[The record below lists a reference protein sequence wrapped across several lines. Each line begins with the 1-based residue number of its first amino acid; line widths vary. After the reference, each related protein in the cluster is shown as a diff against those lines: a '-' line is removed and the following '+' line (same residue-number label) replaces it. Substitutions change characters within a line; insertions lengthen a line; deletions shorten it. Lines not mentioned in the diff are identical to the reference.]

1 MSCIL
6 ENMVDKINDMHTEN
20 SEEIFDVIHTS
31 MHLLR
36 ARQLRALRDSEVALT
51 HMEARV
57 LSFFDRHPGETLS
70 TLTAHSGRDKGQL
83 ARLLA
88 NLRERELLVARP
100 DEQDRRNV
108 RLSLTPTGQQIA
120 DTMRQQ
126 QHHLSRQAVQHFSAE
141 EELQLMTLLHRVLKN
156 LEEAEE

>member
-1 MSCIL
+1 MSRIL
-6 ENMVDKINDMHTEN
+6 ENMVDKVNDMHTEN

-57 LSFFDRHPGETLS
+57 LSFFDRHPDETLS

-108 RLSLTPTGQQIA
+108 RLSLTPTGQKIA

-141 EELQLMTLLHRVLKN
+141 EEQQLMTLLHRVLKN

>member
-1 MSCIL
+1 
-6 ENMVDKINDMHTEN
+6 MHTEN

-57 LSFFDRHPGETLS
+57 LSFFDRHPDETLS

-88 NLRERELLVARP
+88 NLRGYERWRKSEAARMLAAMEGLKRLFAGSNPLKKLVRGVGLCAVDGLGPLKQGVVRAAMGLEGELPALAKG
-100 DEQDRRNV
+100 EK
-108 RLSLTPTGQQIA
+108 I
-120 DTMRQQ
+120 
-126 QHHLSRQAVQHFSAE
+126 
-141 EELQLMTLLHRVLKN
+141 
-156 LEEAEE
+156 